1 MTKNENCYDLNLVLR
16 LRHRTD
22 DKFEKF
28 FSWNNIFPKQCM
40 KMSLVGGAEG
50 ANEIFLK
57 YSPVCLGESE
67 IVKSV
72 WELHLTLKYLLP
84 LH

>member
-1 MTKNENCYDLNLVLR
+1 
-16 LRHRTD
+16 
-22 DKFEKF
+22 
-28 FSWNNIFPKQCM
+28 M

>member
-1 MTKNENCYDLNLVLR
+1 MTNLQS
-16 LRHRTD
+16 
-22 DKFEKF
+22 F
-28 FSWNNIFPKQCM
+28 FLKIIFFPKQCM